1 LEVSYVGNQTRD
13 IPATGNGATLGFN
26 TLNINK
32 VPVGAMLS
40 SQNGGADPNTL
51 NANAFRPL
59 QGYADLF
66 IATNNGWANYN
77 SVQATWVRTQG
88 RYTIN
93 LNYTYGKALGIVNFA
108 DQFNLNN
115 DYGVQ
120 PANRT
125 HIFNAAYSVELGNFT
140 HSKIGGGVIN
150 GWQLSGLTQLQSGP
164 NLTGFSG
171 GANFGMNL
179 NSFNLPGTS
188 FVDSN
193 VALLGTPNIQLNPIL
208 TCNPRSNL
216 GHNQF
221 INPSCFSFPTQIGQN
236 GPTVLPAIYGPAFFN
251 SDLGLFKNFQI
262 TESKKLQIRIN
273 GYNFLNHPLWSFNGS
288 NLTLGFDGTTG
299 QLNAPNFGTV
309 TDKQGRR
316 IVQLAVKFFF

>member
-1 LEVSYVGNQTRD
+1 VD
-13 IPATGNGATLGFN
+13 PASL
-26 TLNINK
+26 
-32 VPVGAMLS
+32 
-40 SQNGGADPNTL
+40 DPNK
-51 NANAFRPL
+51 FRPL
-59 QGYADLF
+59 LGFSDLSL
-66 IATNNGWANYN
+66 ATNLAWANYN
-77 SVQATWVRTQG
+77 AFQATWVRTQG

-93 LNYTYGKALGIVNFA
+93 MNYTYGKALGIVNYA

-140 HSKIGGGVIN
+140 HNKIGGGVIN
-150 GWQLSGLTQLQSGP
+150 GWQLSGITQIQSGA

-171 GANFGMNL
+171 GANFAMNL
-179 NSFNLPGTS
+179 NSYAIPSTG
-188 FVDSN
+188 FVASN
-193 VALLGTPNIQLNPIL
+193 VSLLGTPNIQLNPIL
-208 TCNPRSNL
+208 TCNPTSNL
-216 GHNQF
+216 GPHQY

-236 GPTVLPAIYGPAFFN
+236 GPTELPAIYGPAFFN
-251 SDLGLFKNFQI
+251 WDLGLFKNFQI
-262 TESKKLQIRIN
+262 GESKKLQFRIN

-288 NLTLGFDGTTG
+288 NLTLGFDPTTG
-299 QLNAPNFGTV
+299 KLNTPEFGTV